1 MTTGSRAIVRLAL
14 LGALLVGLL
23 TAVLLVG
30 IPRAEDIRADVAALG
45 PVAPAA
51 FVLLYAGLTVLPL
64 PRNVLSVAAGLL
76 FGLVPGVLLAVPGA
90 VLGAV
95 AGFGLGRALGREAV
109 ERFGG
114 TRVARVDA
122 LLTRRGVAAVVVAR
136 LLPVVPFTGVNYAA
150 GLTAVRFRDFVVGT
164 AIGVVPGTV
173 AYAALG
179 AYGTSPTSW
188 PFLAAAAVLLVPALG
203 SAWPAVRRR
212 RVGLGTA
219 PGHVL
224 ARLRGSWL
232 SPWGPGSA
240 STVSQDPQ

>member
-1 MTTGSRAIVRLAL
+1 MTTGSRAIVRLVL
-14 LGALLVGLL
+14 LGALLGGLL
-23 TAVLLVG
+23 TAVLAVG
-30 IPRAEDIRADVAALG
+30 VPRAEDVHPDVLGALG

-95 AGFGLGRALGREAV
+95 AGFGLGRLLGREAV

-114 TRVARVDA
+114 ARVARVDA
-122 LLTRRGVAAVVVAR
+122 LLTRRGIAAVVVAR
-136 LLPVVPFTGVNYAA
+136 LVPVVPFTGVNYAA

-164 AIGVVPGTV
+164 AIGVVPGTA

-188 PFLAAAAVLLVPALG
+188 PFLAAAAVLLALTLG

-212 RVGLGTA
+212 RIGLGTT
-219 PGHVL
+219 PGDG
-224 ARLRGSWL
+224 A
-232 SPWGPGSA
+232 
-240 STVSQDPQ
+240 